1 MATWVGMEMLDGCEH
16 IYNVMQLGHSLG
28 PIVMHPRP
36 AVDIYTV
43 WISTEGKYLSGVDI
57 YKV

>member
-1 MATWVGMEMLDGCEH
+1 MLCRLATVWDR
-16 IYNVMQLGHSLG
+16 I
-28 PIVMHPRP
+28 IMHPRP